1 MLSDKFYE
9 KEYSENSGVSEK
21 IAKLEE
27 LSISMTNLIDSGNS
41 QKIQH
46 LEKMRQKILKDI
58 IKKKETI
65 GKHLEPQISNIFYLN
80 NKMIEKVQKEK
91 TECLASI
98 KKKIKFY
105 ESYKQV

>member
-9 KEYSENSGVSEK
+9 KEYSENSGASEK
-21 IAKLEE
+21 ISKLEE

-58 IKKKETI
+58 IKKKEPI
-65 GKHLEPQISNIFYLN
+65 DKDLESKISNIFYLN
-80 NKMIEKVQKEK
+80 NRMIEKVQKEK
-91 TECLASI
+91 TKSLVSI

-105 ESYKQV
+105 ESYKQF

>member
-91 TECLASI
+91 TESLTSI

-105 ESYKQV
+105 ESYK

>member
-41 QKIQH
+41 QKIHH

-91 TECLASI
+91 TESLASI
-98 KKKIKFY
+98 KRKIKFY
-105 ESYKQV
+105 KSYKNM